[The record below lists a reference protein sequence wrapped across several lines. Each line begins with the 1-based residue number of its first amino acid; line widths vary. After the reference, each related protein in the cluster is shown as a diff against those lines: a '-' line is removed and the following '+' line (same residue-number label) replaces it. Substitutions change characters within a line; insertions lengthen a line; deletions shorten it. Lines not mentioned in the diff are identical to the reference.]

1 MKSAAPSAAR
11 PAPVAATR
19 SSRLRPVVVSKKN
32 RSASTNGLVVL
43 EGVDGRSPEGRR
55 FRDLVVAYA
64 EELGGVEALSQQ
76 DAAIVRHAA
85 AVTMQSEQLQAAVVR
100 GEKIDEEQFVR
111 LGNGLV
117 RALNA
122 LKARR
127 KPKAKGALN
136 SIIAR
141 HRADEARDRAP

>member
-1 MKSAAPSAAR
+1 MKTATPTAAR

-19 SSRLRPVVVSKKN
+19 SSRLRPVAVSKKN
-32 RSASTNGLVVL
+32 RSAATNGIVVL

-64 EELGGVEALSQQ
+64 EELGGVGSLSQQ

-85 AVTMQSEQLQAAVVR
+85 AVTMQSETLQAAVVR
-100 GEKIDEEQFVR
+100 GERVDEEQFVR

-122 LKARR
+122 IKSRR
-127 KPKAKGALN
+127 KPKTKSALS
-136 SIIAR
+136 SILER
-141 HRADEARDRAP
+141 HRGEDGSAGA